1 MSHDKT
7 NNVRKIMEK
16 TNRNGLLKNLSSEIT
31 KLVEGISESVASVVT
46 TSLTI
51 DAFLRVVPVRGVGSA
66 FVISEDGYLVT
77 NSHVVANA
85 ESITLLIEGQ
95 TLQARIL
102 SLDPSRD
109 IALLKTQVGKLKPI
123 KLGDSDKVSVGE
135 LVLAIGSPLGLPGPN
150 VSIGVVSAKGRA
162 IEGEGFILEDL
173 IQTDAAIN
181 PGNSGGPLVN
191 MDGEVIGVTT
201 AIIPF
206 AQGIG
211 FAIPINTV
219 KRFIE
224 MISKYGRPIRAY
236 IGVVTTPLNE
246 QIAGYYGLP
255 VREGLIVLRV
265 LRDSPAD
272 EYGIR
277 EGDIITHAGSHKL
290 KSVGELRR
298 IIEESIELGKVR
310 LKIFRGWREIELEVP
325 IAIERVGY

>member
-1 MSHDKT
+1 
-7 NNVRKIMEK
+7 MEK
-16 TNRNGLLKNLSSEIT
+16 TNRNSLLKNLSSEIT
-31 KLVEGISESVASVVT
+31 KLVESISESVASVVT
-46 TSLTI
+46 TSLTM

-77 NSHVVANA
+77 NSHVVAKA
-85 ESITLLIEGQ
+85 ESITLLIGDQ

-109 IALLKTQVGKLKPI
+109 IALLKAEFRKLKPI
-123 KLGDSDKVSVGE
+123 KLGDSDKVSIGE
-135 LVLAIGSPLGLPGPN
+135 FVLAIGSPLGLPGPN
-150 VSIGVVSAKGRA
+150 VSMGVVSAKGRA

-191 MDGEVIGVTT
+191 MDGEVIGITT

-224 MISKYGRPIRAY
+224 MISRYGRPIRAY
-236 IGVVTTPLNE
+236 IGVITTPLNE

-265 LRDSPAD
+265 LRGSPAD
-272 EYGIR
+272 EYGIK
-277 EGDIITHAGSHKL
+277 EGDIITHAGSYKL
-290 KSVGELRR
+290 KSVSELRK
-298 IIEESIELGKVR
+298 IIEESIEFGKVR
-310 LKIFRGWREIELEVP
+310 LKILRGWRETEIEVP

>member
-150 VSIGVVSAKGRA
+150 VSI
-162 IEGEGFILEDL
+162 
-173 IQTDAAIN
+173 
-181 PGNSGGPLVN
+181 
-191 MDGEVIGVTT
+191 
-201 AIIPF
+201 
-206 AQGIG
+206 
-211 FAIPINTV
+211 
-219 KRFIE
+219 
-224 MISKYGRPIRAY
+224 
-236 IGVVTTPLNE
+236 
-246 QIAGYYGLP
+246 
-255 VREGLIVLRV
+255 
-265 LRDSPAD
+265 
-272 EYGIR
+272 
-277 EGDIITHAGSHKL
+277 
-290 KSVGELRR
+290 
-298 IIEESIELGKVR
+298 
-310 LKIFRGWREIELEVP
+310 
-325 IAIERVGY
+325 